1 MSDEQ
6 KLINIDGKR
15 YNAEDFSQEIKSNLV
30 ALQTGGQGIQILQ
43 SLLVL
48 AQRGS
53 EELLRSTKKQLPP
66 PVQEEAEGISDDVV
80 VSDELEIQKH

>member
-1 MSDEQ
+1 MSEEQ
-6 KLINIDGKR
+6 NLITIDGKQ
-15 YNAEDFSQEIKSNLV
+15 YNAEEFSQEIKSNLV

-66 PVQEEAEGISDDVV
+66 PVLSAEGISDGVV
-80 VSDELEIQKH
+80 VSDAVEIKNH

>member
-6 KLINIDGKR
+6 KLITIDGKQ

-66 PVQEEAEGISDDVV
+66 PVQPPEGINDDVV
-80 VSDELEIQKH
+80 VSDAIEIKNH

>member
-6 KLINIDGKR
+6 NLITIDGKQ

-66 PVQEEAEGISDDVV
+66 PVQQSEGINDDVV
-80 VSDELEIQKH
+80 VSDAIEIKNH

>member
-6 KLINIDGKR
+6 KLITIDGKQ

-66 PVQEEAEGISDDVV
+66 PVRQPEGINDDVV
-80 VSDELEIQKH
+80 VSDAIEIKNH

>member
-6 KLINIDGKR
+6 KLITIDGKQ

-66 PVQEEAEGISDDVV
+66 PVQPSEGINDDVV
-80 VSDELEIQKH
+80 VSDAIEIKNH